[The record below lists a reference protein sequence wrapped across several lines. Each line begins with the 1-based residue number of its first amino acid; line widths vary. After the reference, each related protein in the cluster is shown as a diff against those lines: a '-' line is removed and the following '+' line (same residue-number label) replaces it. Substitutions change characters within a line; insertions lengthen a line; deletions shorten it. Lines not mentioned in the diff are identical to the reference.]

1 MFFINTYSKMSSSSQ
16 NVNDDPTGTVVEGTY
31 GCMHRPPLQC
41 KDNKYID
48 VTDLN
53 RDRPLPEDFYDNKV
67 SKLMAIEDATK
78 EQSENDQMDRKDPN
92 GLYHYVDPVRCR
104 TDPSNATKRRIKQCK
119 VMGETVLKD
128 TDSYQLLLMEDG
140 GNNLKQFVQSLDP
153 TNVNETKD
161 RLFHFWHQVPTLL
174 RGLRNMQHGRDD
186 NEKLVHL
193 DIKPENI
200 VYNEK
205 QGRSPTPIHKAYT
218 SLSRRQA
225 SSPKGTG
232 LRPPPLGSKL
242 ALIDF
247 GLMHTFADIKEDADR
262 NKFGYATFHWNFA
275 PELYFYN
282 KATYQSIGHAT
293 DAKYN
298 TYIHDFETAVQENQQ
313 RTRTEQ
319 NEPNQ
324 SPHLF
329 KKYNESLFHFIR
341 NIIPHATMSDIRTRA
356 ITFLPLFK
364 QMVSHIRNNPT
375 PEQYNTFLT
384 YTIPRIDVYGMGL
397 SLAYVLTHTSSMF
410 IHENADIH
418 EFVTKLLDLYK
429 DMINP
434 NVWDRIDIDTALNRY
449 EEVLRT
455 DPACTKWSREHN
467 KEKSASSNILPPP
480 PSSSPSPIYWHA
492 QGQGTKARGQG
503 TKAQGTPI
511 TRKRKLMINVPD
523 RPGRKVQ
530 PRTESY
536 GGNRS
541 RHTSRH
547 TYRK

>member
-1 MFFINTYSKMSSSSQ
+1 MPSSSQ
-16 NVNDDPTGTVVEGTY
+16 NVNDEPTGTVVEGTY
-31 GCMHRPPLQC
+31 GCMHRPPLKC
-41 KDNKYID
+41 KNDTYID
-48 VTDLN
+48 ATN
-53 RDRPLPEDFYDNKV
+53 PNNDRPLPEDFYDNKV

-140 GNNLKQFVQSLDP
+140 GNNLKQFVKSLDP
-153 TNVNETKD
+153 TNINETKD

-186 NEKLVHL
+186 REKLVHL

-200 VYNEK
+200 VYNES
-205 QGRSPTPIHKAYT
+205 QGRSAYGSNAIH
-218 SLSRRQA
+218 
-225 SSPKGTG
+225 
-232 LRPPPLGSKL
+232 KL

-282 KATYQSIGHAT
+282 KATYQSVGRTT
-293 DAKYN
+293 DAQYN
-298 TYIHDFETAVQENQQ
+298 TYIHDFETAVQEDQQ

-319 NEPNQ
+319 NEPDQ

-341 NIIPHATMSDIRTRA
+341 NIIPHATMSDIRKRA
-356 ITFLPLFK
+356 ISFLPLFK

-375 PEQYNTFLT
+375 PEQYDAFLT
-384 YTIPRIDVYGMGL
+384 HTIPRIDVYGMGL

-410 IHENADIH
+410 IHEKLDIYA
-418 EFVTKLLDLYK
+418 FATKLIDIFK
-429 DMINP
+429 GMINP
-434 NVWDRIDIDTALNRY
+434 NVLIRIDIDTALNRY

-455 DPACTKWSREHN
+455 DPAFTKWSREHIVSQT
-467 KEKSASSNILPPP
+467 SASSSSNVLPPP
-480 PSSSPSPIYWHA
+480 PPSPSPIYWHA
-492 QGQGTKARGQG
+492 QGQD
-503 TKAQGTPI
+503 TKAQGQGTTPV

-530 PRTESY
+530 PRTELY
-536 GGNRS
+536 GGNR
-541 RHTSRH
+541 RR